1 MKDSARIPDSDIE
14 AQIARTLAWISGR
27 LREERKARGWT
38 VNELALRAGME
49 RPNLSRVESA
59 RGNISVRTICRICFA
74 MGMTF
79 RELLECRQDDREE
92 RQNDIPEDE

>member
-1 MKDSARIPDSDIE
+1 MKDTARIPDSDFE
-14 AQIARTLAWISGR
+14 AQVARTLAWISGR

-59 RGNISVRTICRICFA
+59 RENISVRTICRICAA
-74 MGMTF
+74 MEMTF

-92 RQNDIPEDE
+92 RQNDTPEEQ